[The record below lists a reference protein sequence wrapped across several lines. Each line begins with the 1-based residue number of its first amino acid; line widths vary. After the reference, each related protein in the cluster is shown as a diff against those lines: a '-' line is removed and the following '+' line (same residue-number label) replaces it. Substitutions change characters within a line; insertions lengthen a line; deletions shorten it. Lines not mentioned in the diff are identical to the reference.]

1 MSMVVVTTTANGA
14 PINIPRESC
23 SSIHIAAVK
32 YTPRRPVSN
41 EIIPDFAP
49 STFACMDFP
58 KDASFLKSVP
68 AGVFFEGEVE
78 GVEASVR
85 AMGEVRYAIAGDPV
99 THSLSPLL
107 LGLVHARLLDLLG
120 KKEFNL
126 RLKNTDLV
134 PTTAI
139 EDALAWGYAGSVP
152 SAPNWAY
159 TDAPFGKFRTTGLL
173 AKAIEAGMAVEDADD
188 RFAPMGEAA
197 VSMADHLVT
206 TDSKLPLPTGFLSDE
221 IWVNLTSPLKH
232 QLSSTAVSAIDDSM
246 RYQSVN
252 ALRWDGQGWWCAG
265 LDGAGVVAI
274 AQHFGISFSSNPVL
288 SLCGGGGAARSVA
301 SAWLAAGGRVHVAKS
316 RRALPDELLAR
327 CTGPAKDAVF
337 GVNFDSE
344 IAAAQ
349 APILLNAAYA
359 SFEGDV
365 ESMLDAM
372 QTPHL
377 NGRWMLVAQHLS
389 CWATLWAPHLAHIL
403 PAIDLLL
410 TQLVHAEALLHS
422 YA

>member
-1 MSMVVVTTTANGA
+1 MGLPN
-14 PINIPRESC
+14 
-23 SSIHIAAVK
+23 
-32 YTPRRPVSN
+32 
-41 EIIPDFAP
+41 
-49 STFACMDFP
+49 
-58 KDASFLKSVP
+58 DASLLKSIP
-68 AGVFFEGEVE
+68 TGLFSEGEVE

-85 AMGEVRYAIAGDPV
+85 GMGEVRYAIAGDPV
-99 THSLSPLL
+99 AHSLSPLL
-107 LGLVHARLLDLLG
+107 LGLVHARMLDLLG

-126 RLKNTDLV
+126 KLKNTDLV
-134 PTTAI
+134 PTSTI

-152 SAPNWAY
+152 SAPDWAY
-159 TDAPFGKFRTTGLL
+159 TNAPFGKFRTTGLL
-173 AKAIEAGMAVEDADD
+173 AKAIEAGMAVDDADD
-188 RFAPMGEAA
+188 RFAPTGEVA
-197 VSMADHLVT
+197 VSLAARLVAM
-206 TDSKLPLPTGFLSDE
+206 DRKLPLPTGFLSNE

-246 RYQSVN
+246 GNQSVN

-265 LDGAGVVAI
+265 LDGAGVVAL
-274 AQHFGISFSSNPVL
+274 AEHFGISFSSHPVL

-301 SAWLAAGGRVHVAKS
+301 STWLDAGGQVHVAQS

-327 CTGPAKDAVF
+327 CTGAAKDAVF
-337 GVNFDSE
+337 GVNFDPE
-344 IAAAQ
+344 IEAAQ
-349 APILLNAAYA
+349 APLLLNAAYA

-403 PAIDLLL
+403 PSIDLLL
-410 TQLVHAEALLHS
+410 TQLIHAEALLHS